1 MNRCLY
7 NVKKLMLC
15 ILALVGTAFAAPVSS
30 DEVAV
35 IAHPSVPVR
44 QIDRAELL
52 DLYSGDVKEW
62 HDGVPIVV
70 LDLKPKSG
78 VKDAFYKYLGKSSS
92 RMKSIWMKN
101 LLSGEG
107 HPPEAQMS
115 ETEILRKVA
124 STPGAIGY
132 VNRSL
137 VTDAVVELVI
147 IPVESK

>member
-1 MNRCLY
+1 M
-7 NVKKLMLC
+7 KKLTVC
-15 ILALVGTAFAAPVSS
+15 ILAILAIAVTAPASS
-30 DEVAV
+30 GDVAV

-44 QIDRAELL
+44 QISRGELL

-62 HDGVPIVV
+62 GNGAPIVV

-78 VKDAFYKYLGKSSS
+78 IKDAFYGYLGKSSS

-107 HPPEAQMS
+107 QPPEAQAS
-115 ETEILRKVA
+115 ETEILEKVA

-132 VNRSL
+132 IDRSL